1 MNSQEDKHPTVA
13 SSSADTSGL
22 PQAGAGFGLRQQAEA
37 ILKGKTAQSPEH
49 LKVLSPEAALASQ

>member
-13 SSSADTSGL
+13 TSSADTSGL
-22 PQAGAGFGLRQQAEA
+22 PQAGVRQQTEA

-49 LKVLSPEAALASQ
+49 LKALSPEAALASQ